1 MVRPFKLNPWR
12 IKMKKYALSVL
23 LIISFVMVLSSSNGS
38 FYKPG
43 TLKEQKGL
51 RRPLKPPSQ
60 EGVEPHFWKVSEDIL
75 LYYFQSGKGRPILVV
90 HGGPGF
96 PPLEAWEG
104 LERLTDNHKFYYYHQ
119 RGCGKSTRPVDTF
132 DSSNYLQNMVELNK
146 ILGLSTQIADI
157 ERIRRILK
165 QEKIILIGHSY
176 GGFLATLYAV
186 EFPDRVDK
194 MILIAPAGVLKMPID
209 QGSGLDALKNYLS
222 EEMKSEFDDFLAR
235 YFDYGM
241 IFSKSEQDLVALN
254 HGYVQFYEEAYKNIG
269 LTIPDQA
276 GQKPADIGGWMVHA
290 MYFSL
295 GLKYDLRDE
304 LKRIN
309 APVLVIHG
317 EKDMM
322 PSKVSQEYVDLL
334 PEGQLV
340 IIPGATHFPFLENP
354 EKFAAAVAVFLSKL

>member
-1 MVRPFKLNPWR
+1 
-12 IKMKKYALSVL
+12 MKKYGLCAL
-23 LIISFVMVLSSSNGS
+23 LIISVTMVLSSSNGS

-43 TLKEQKGL
+43 TLKEEKGL

-60 EGVEPHFWKVSEDIL
+60 EGIEPHFWKVSEDIL
-75 LYYFQSGKGRPILVV
+75 LYYFQSGKGRPVLVV

-96 PPLEAWEG
+96 PPSEAWEG
-104 LERLTDNHKFYYYHQ
+104 LERLTDNHIFYYYHQ

-132 DSSNYLQNMVELNK
+132 DSSNYLQNMVDLNK
-146 ILGLSTQIADI
+146 ILGISTQIADI

-176 GGFLATLYAV
+176 GGFLAALYAV
-186 EFPDRVDK
+186 EFPEYVEK
-194 MILIAPAGVLKMPID
+194 MVLIAPAGVLKMPIEE
-209 QGSGLDALKNYLS
+209 GRGLDALKKYLS
-222 EEMKSEFDDFLAR
+222 EEEKSEFDDFLAR
-235 YFDYGM
+235 YFDYGQ
-241 IFSKSEQDLVALN
+241 IFSKNEQDLVALN
-254 HGYVQFYEEAYKNIG
+254 HGYLQFYEAAYKKIG
-269 LTIPDQA
+269 LIIPDQA

-304 LKRIN
+304 LKKIN

-322 PSKVSQEYVDLL
+322 PSKVSQEYVDLF
-334 PEGQLV
+334 PEGKLSIV
-340 IIPGATHFPFLENP
+340 PGAAHFPFLEKP
-354 EKFAAAVAVFLSKL
+354 DRFATLVGDFLFKL